1 MLHSIQGPH
10 SEKESPFPMRTREL
24 FLFLPAAVVVVAD
37 QLTKVWIR
45 SFLAYGH
52 SVPEDGPVRLTH
64 IENSGAAFGIMAN
77 QGILITITAI
87 AGIAALLLYYRYP
100 VFNIPSF
107 QVALGMALGG
117 AVGNLIDRIRFG
129 RVTDFIDFRVWPIFN
144 LADSAIVVGMGLLGL
159 FLMIR
164 KEPGTPG

>member
-1 MLHSIQGPH
+1 
-10 SEKESPFPMRTREL
+10 MRTREL
-24 FLFLPAAVVVVAD
+24 FLFLPAAAVVAAD

-45 SFLAYGH
+45 SFLAYGR
-52 SVPEDGPVRLTH
+52 SIPEDGPVRLTH
-64 IENSGAAFGIMAN
+64 IENSGAAFGILAN

-87 AGIAALLLYYRYP
+87 AGVAALLLYYRYP
-100 VFNIPSF
+100 AFNIPSF

-117 AVGNLIDRIRFG
+117 AVGNLIDRLRFG
-129 RVTDFIDFRVWPIFN
+129 QVTDFIDLRVWPVFN

-159 FLMIR
+159 LLLIR